1 MNDANARSTKVRS
14 DMATPILRA
23 NNLVKSVPTAEGLL
37 TILDGVDVEINS
49 GEAVAVL
56 GQSGSG
62 KTTLLGLLAGLDLPT
77 SGTVH
82 LDGEEI
88 TAMSEEDRARARGR
102 CVGFVFQTFQLI
114 DSLTALENVM
124 LPAELRRDPEPMKA
138 ASQYLERVGL
148 AERITHYPRQLS
160 GGEQQRVAMAR
171 AFALSL
177 IHI

>member
-49 GEAVAVL
+49 GDAVAVL

-77 SGTVH
+77 SGTDTVARQSSIGDH
-82 LDGEEI
+82 I
-88 TAMSEEDRARARGR
+88 TVVSPNCPYSRNGISSCGA
-102 CVGFVFQTFQLI
+102 CL
-114 DSLTALENVM
+114 N
-124 LPAELRRDPEPMKA
+124 LPTL
-138 ASQYLERVGL
+138 AS
-148 AERITHYPRQLS
+148 I
-160 GGEQQRVAMAR
+160 
-171 AFALSL
+171 
-177 IHI
+177 